1 MRSERADQHIAKMDA
16 QKTPY
21 FKKIN
26 KIRLRI
32 DKGVYPTGKIGK
44 LFNKAFSLST
54 IDINNKKVVLDY
66 GTGTGFLAI
75 AAAKHGAKVVAIDK
89 NPIAIKSAIYN
100 AEKNNVK
107 NKIDFRISENLSAI
121 CGQEKFDIVLAGL
134 PWEDAIPCTSLEMA
148 FYDEGFSMRKALAEH
163 AHKILVNNEG
173 IILISYSKKV
183 QDIVPIEKFFPNF
196 SITILLE
203 KVINN
208 DPHYILCLR
217 LLS

>member
-1 MRSERADQHIAKMDA
+1 MRSERADQHIAKMEA

-21 FKKIN
+21 FKTIN

-32 DKGVYPTGKIGK
+32 DEGVYPTGKIGK
-44 LFNKAFSLST
+44 LFNKAFSL

-75 AAAKHGAKVVAIDK
+75 AAAKHGAKVVGIDK

-107 NKIDFRISENLSAI
+107 NKIDFRISDNLSAI
-121 CGQEKFDIVLAGL
+121 CRQEKFDIVLAGL

-148 FYDEGFSMRKALAEH
+148 FYDEGFSMRKALAEN

-183 QDIVPIEKFFPNF
+183 QNIIPIEKFFPNF
-196 SITILLE
+196 CIKILLE
-203 KVINN
+203 KIINN

-217 LLS
+217 VPS